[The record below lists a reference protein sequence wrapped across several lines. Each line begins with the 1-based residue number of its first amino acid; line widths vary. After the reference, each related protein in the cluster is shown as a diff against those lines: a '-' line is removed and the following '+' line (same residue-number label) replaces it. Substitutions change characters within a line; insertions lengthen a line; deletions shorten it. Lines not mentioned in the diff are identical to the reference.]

1 MAIARHQRYDQFT
14 VALVTAL
21 VVHAVVLLGLAF
33 VLEIDV
39 RKLPEKAL
47 DVVLVNWR
55 SEEAPEEAD
64 FLAQANQ
71 QGGGESETV
80 TRPSSEQSSLL
91 PELGEPG
98 DAPVAMDAATPEESV
113 ADREVLT
120 QEDAEQRTDMQV
132 TEIEQEVDD
141 MPTAEELLAQS
152 MQMARLQ
159 PELSRDPISQARAPR
174 RKFISSNTREYEYAS
189 YMQAWVAKV
198 ERIGNLNYPEEVRRR
213 QIFGDLLMTV
223 GIHEDGSIESIVVR
237 RSSGLPELDEAAQHI
252 VRLSAPFAPLPEH
265 IAENVD
271 VLHITRTWRFSNRGV
286 N

>member
-1 MAIARHQRYDQFT
+1 MAIARYQRYDNFT
-14 VALVTAL
+14 IAMVAAL
-21 VVHAVVLLGLAF
+21 GIHAVVLLGLAF
-33 VLEIDV
+33 VLEIDLAE
-39 RKLPEKAL
+39 LPEKAL

-71 QGGGESETV
+71 QGGGESESV
-80 TRPSSEQSSLL
+80 TRPSSEQSSLI

-98 DAPVAMDAATPEESV
+98 DAPVAMEESIPEESE
-113 ADREVLT
+113 RQQEVLT
-120 QEDAEQRTDMQV
+120 RDTNDQPPEVQV
-132 TEIEQEVDD
+132 TEVEQDAP
-141 MPTAEELLAQS
+141 PTVTADQLLAQS

-159 PELSRDPISQARAPR
+159 PELSRDPVSEARYPR

-198 ERIGNLNYPEEVRRR
+198 ERIGNLNYPQEVRQRR
-213 QIFGDLLMTV
+213 LFGDLLMTV
-223 GIHEDGSIESIVVR
+223 GILRDGSIESIVVK

-265 IAENVD
+265 IAEDVD
-271 VLHITRTWRFSNRGV
+271 VLHITRTWRFSNNRV
-286 N
+286 Q